1 MAGAAFASI
10 IVVSDYVTYVVRRG
24 RMFWRLSLWLRPQC
38 WPSEMQ
44 DATRL
49 LAVIRIVGNQQIPKN
64 APQSRRTQP
73 AAIIALRRRN

>member
-10 IVVSDYVTYVVRRG
+10 IVVSNYVTYVVRRG
-24 RMFWRLSLWLRPQC
+24 RMFWWLSSWLRPQC

-49 LAVIRIVGNQQIPKN
+49 LAVESGTSKFPKN
-64 APQSRRTQP
+64 TPQSRRTQP